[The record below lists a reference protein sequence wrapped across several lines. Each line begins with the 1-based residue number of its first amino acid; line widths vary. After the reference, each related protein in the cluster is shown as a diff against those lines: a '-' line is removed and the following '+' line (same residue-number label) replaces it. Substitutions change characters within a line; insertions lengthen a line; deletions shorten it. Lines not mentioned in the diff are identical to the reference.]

1 MTYLLKMFVSL
12 KGYELMCLPKFRQRL
27 THLIGEISVQ
37 PKYECRY
44 EERDRSFKAEVFFEG
59 TGNVHMVLRGELDT
73 RPEWLVALS
82 NVLRVGGHLEELQ
95 APPPDRVVWVT
106 LGDDYRLLNVNMS
119 TKTKGQ

>member
-1 MTYLLKMFVSL
+1 M
-12 KGYELMCLPKFRQRL
+12 
-27 THLIGEISVQ
+27 Q